1 MGVKRITVHRI
12 EIEDTAGS
20 LQRLLSQV
28 ALANVDLECF
38 AAFSTSKNMGEVY
51 VSSTDPRDFEAY
63 ASQTA
68 IETKEATGFIIGG
81 ENKVGAASEALESL
95 AKAGISGVAG
105 AAMVIEGGYRMLV
118 VVDASEGDA
127 AARVLGV

>member
-1 MGVKRITVHRI
+1 MGVKRIAVHRI

-20 LQRLLSQV
+20 LQRLLSRI

-38 AAFSTSKNMGEVY
+38 AAFSTGRNLGEVY
-51 VSSTDPRDFEAY
+51 VCSTDPRDFEAY
-63 ASQTA
+63 ANQTA

-81 ENKVGAASEALESL
+81 DNKVGAAAEALESL

-118 VVDASEGDA
+118 VVDASDGDA
-127 AARVLGV
+127 AAKVLGV

>member
-20 LQRLLSQV
+20 LQRLLSRV
-28 ALANVDLECF
+28 ALANVNLECF
-38 AAFSTSKNMGEVY
+38 AAFSTGRNLGEVY
-51 VSSTDPRDFEAY
+51 VSSTDARDFEAY
-63 ASQTA
+63 ANQTA
-68 IETKEATGFIIGG
+68 METKEATGFIIGG

-118 VVDASEGDA
+118 VVDAGDGDA